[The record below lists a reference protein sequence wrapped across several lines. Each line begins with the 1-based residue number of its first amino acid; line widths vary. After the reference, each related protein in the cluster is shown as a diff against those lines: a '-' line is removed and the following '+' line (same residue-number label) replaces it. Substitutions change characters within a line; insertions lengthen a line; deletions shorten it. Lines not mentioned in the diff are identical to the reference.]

1 MISNLLIIIPFCSA
15 VFSFNLP
22 NLDISSAVDLQSTTN
37 SIVNSR
43 ISTTNF
49 SISLVACNIFFS
61 IIILFLIAL
70 SYKRMSHPILR
81 LSEEVARLK
90 RRVPSNVNLPKH
102 VNK

>member
-1 MISNLLIIIPFCSA
+1 MISNLLLIICFCSA

-49 SISLVACNIFFS
+49 SISLVTCNIFFS
-61 IIILFLIAL
+61 IITLFLIAL
-70 SYKRMSHPILR
+70 SYKRTSYTILR
-81 LSEEVARLK
+81 LSEKVARLK
-90 RRVPSNVNLPKH
+90 RSASSNVNLTKH